1 MINRAKISISEGK
14 RKDNL
19 MKEENKLTSSRLAES
34 LADNNLR
41 PVDIYEKTGISQSAL
56 SLYLS
61 GARIPNRDNA
71 EKLGKVLCVNP
82 VWLMGFDVPKY
93 LDTPEKEKELLL
105 TYFAQLPP
113 DKQEVVLNLIKT
125 MV

>member
-1 MINRAKISISEGK
+1 MGYERE
-14 RKDNL
+14 RKAIIMN
-19 MKEENKLTSSRLAES
+19 ENNI
-34 LADNNLR
+34 NNLCALR
-41 PVDIYEKTGISQSAL
+41 LKEALNDNSLRAIDLVDKTGIAKASISHYTTGTRVP
-56 SLYLS
+56 S
-61 GARIPNRDNA
+61 RDNA
-71 EKLGKVLCVNP
+71 ASIGKVLGVNP
-82 VWLMGFDVPKY
+82 AWLMGFDVPKY